1 MIFRTNIYYL
11 LILLAAFIVGGC
23 GDFSGNYEE
32 IESSVSSESTTTT
45 DDTTDTTSP
54 TVSSTSPSDNQS
66 GVSISDNISV
76 TFSEAM
82 DTTSVTTNTSNT
94 TCSGSFLLSSNN
106 FSTCVQMSSSPSSSN
121 SYKTFTVDPS
131 DNLSSTNYYKIRVT
145 TGVKDSAGNT
155 LGSQYET
162 SSGFTTTSESIYTD
176 NGTTFKVTASGGKY
190 YLDGTQT
197 KSLNLKKGYTY
208 YFDSSDSSTNSH
220 PFFIGTTSGGGN
232 YNGEYTSGVT
242 NSRTTTGTLTF
253 VVPSDSPAT
262 LYYNCGNHSGMG
274 GTITVQ

>member
-1 MIFRTNIYYL
+1 
-11 LILLAAFIVGGC
+11 
-23 GDFSGNYEE
+23 
-32 IESSVSSESTTTT
+32 
-45 DDTTDTTSP
+45 
-54 TVSSTSPSDNQS
+54 
-66 GVSISDNISV
+66 
-76 TFSEAM
+76 
-82 DTTSVTTNTSNT
+82 
-94 TCSGSFLLSSNN
+94 
-106 FSTCVQMSSSPSSSN
+106 MSSSPSSSN
-121 SYKTFTVDPS
+121 SDKTFTIDPS
-131 DNLSSTNYYKIRVT
+131 DNLLYSTSYKIRVT
-145 TGVKDSAGNT
+145 TGVKDAVGNT
-155 LGSQYET
+155 LSSQYET
-162 SSGFTTTSESIYTD
+162 TSGFTTTSESIYTN